1 MILNFFRSD
10 WRSLIVLLGC
20 LSGGMLIGAS
30 VAVAETVNL
39 PLTIDYPLLRSL
51 AVATAFT
58 DPGEATNVLDEGG
71 GCRRITISAPSYR
84 SKGSHLQ
91 FEVKAEARLGT
102 SIGNNC
108 LAPVEWQGY
117 VVFEQRPRIET
128 QSWQLYFETLDST
141 LYDRNH
147 RPARVVGIIWELIN
161 TPIHEYLAG
170 YNPSAIRSRLEKSN
184 ACFSPP
190 SRWPAIRKSVGL
202 FGLLHGIRCPGSAG
216 SHWTPTGS

>member
-1 MILNFFRSD
+1 MVVLPACLVIAILS
-10 WRSLIVLLGC
+10 SPC
-20 LSGGMLIGAS
+20 M
-30 VAVAETVNL
+30 AVSETVDL

-51 AVATAFT
+51 VVATVFT
-58 DPGEATNVLDEGG
+58 NPGETTSVLDGNG
-71 GCRRITISAPSYR
+71 GCRRITLSSPKYR
-84 SKGSHLQ
+84 SEGPHLL
-91 FEVKAEARLGT
+91 FEVKAEVRLGT
-102 SIGNNC
+102 SIGSTC
-108 LAPVEWQGY
+108 LAPVEWEGY
-117 VVFEQRPRIET
+117 VVFKQRPRIET

-147 RPARVVGIIWELIN
+147 RPARIVGMIWELIN
-161 TPIHEYLAG
+161 THIHEYLAG

-216 SHWTPTGS
+216 PYWTPTGS